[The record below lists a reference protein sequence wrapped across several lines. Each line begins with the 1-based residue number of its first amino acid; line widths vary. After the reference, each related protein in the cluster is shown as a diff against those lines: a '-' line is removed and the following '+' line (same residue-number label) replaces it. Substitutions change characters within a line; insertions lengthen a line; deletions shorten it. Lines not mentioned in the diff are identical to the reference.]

1 MKRNYFNVAKVLCPV
16 VISLLCLSSCSRE
29 PDETQLCSTNMTT
42 LSGTYKLTAIKY
54 KATPATAEVDYLAF
68 MEDCEKD
75 DLVTLN
81 PNGTYNYKDAGTSCA
96 PKGDESGT
104 WSLSGNTVYSDGI
117 VGGTIE
123 SFDCKTL
130 VVFVTDVNI
139 PGDKL
144 AVTFTK

>member
-1 MKRNYFNVAKVLCPV
+1 MKRNYFNVVKVLCPV
-16 VISLLCLSSCSRE
+16 VISLCLLSCSRE

-42 LSGTYKLTAIKY
+42 LSGTYKLTAVKY
-54 KATPATAEVDYLAF
+54 KASPSATEMDYLVF

-96 PKGDESGT
+96 PKGDDSGT

-117 VGGTIE
+117 IGGTIQ

-130 VVFVTDVNI
+130 AVFVSDLNV
-139 PGDKL
+139 PGDKMT
-144 AVTFTK
+144 VTFSKQ